1 MGEQQAEGM
10 RILVVEDELGVAEV
24 VRELAT
30 VLGHRARL
38 VATAEAGLSVLAS
51 DPFDAVLLDLLL
63 PRMTGLDFLKSGIVR
78 DCGIPV
84 IGYSGVATEAQVRA
98 TLQLGAVDVLEKP
111 VPVELMREM
120 LDYVRLHAA
129 SQRNGVDRRRS
140 PRPQLAVPVK
150 VFEYDQPEWVATS
163 IDLSIFGIRIRGQA
177 PRMAGRLVK
186 LWFTPPDGGSDVQ
199 VLALPVWRD
208 ASTHAFRFVNLS
220 MPTYERLRHVV
231 WRLAA

>member
-1 MGEQQAEGM
+1 M
-10 RILVVEDELGVAEV
+10 RVLVVEDELSVAEIVRDV
-24 VRELAT
+24 VTE
-30 VLGHRARL
+30 LGHGTRL

-63 PRMTGLDFLKSGIVR
+63 PRMTGLDFLRSGIVR

-111 VPVELMREM
+111 VPVDLMREM
-120 LDYVRLHAA
+120 LDYVRFHAV
-129 SQRNGVDRRRS
+129 SQRNGIDRRRS
-140 PRPQLAVPVK
+140 PRPHLEVPVR
-150 VFEYDQPEWVATS
+150 VLEYEQPEWVATS
-163 IDLSIFGIRIRGQA
+163 LNLSIFGIRIRGRA
-177 PRMAGRLVK
+177 PRMPGRLVK
-186 LWFTPPDGGSDVQ
+186 LWFTPPDGGADVQ

-208 ASTHAFRFVNLS
+208 VGTHAFRFVNLGVA
-220 MPTYERLRHVV
+220 TYERLRHVV